1 MGRVARW
8 LELHAEATRLHE
20 QLMPLLTDSLEQ
32 SQTSGHAGNTD
43 DGNLLELLARW
54 QQLVGEMDTA
64 NLGPQA
70 QALREPIARLARM
83 NQEIG
88 QAPARSATWDR
99 HRTAAAQTV
108 GSKPSGVQEHLRPAL
123 NQPQAGDRQKGGP
136 ESLPFCCHPCG
147 PHPARRAQRPQLM

>member
-88 QAPARSATWDR
+88 QGARQVRDLGSPPNCGGSNSRIKTFGCTRTSPASAES
-99 HRTAAAQTV
+99 AA
-108 GSKPSGVQEHLRPAL
+108 GGRPTK
-123 NQPQAGDRQKGGP
+123 R
-136 ESLPFCCHPCG
+136 E
-147 PHPARRAQRPQLM
+147 ARRASLFVAILVALTRPGGLNGLS

>member
-20 QLMPLLTDSLEQ
+20 QLMPLLSASLEQ
-32 SQTSGHAGNTD
+32 SQASGHAGNTD

-88 QAPARSATWDR
+88 EGARQVRDLIATELRRLKQSDQNLR
-99 HRTAAAQTV
+99 MY
-108 GSKPSGVQEHLRPAL
+108 KNISG
-123 NQPQAGDRQKGGP
+123 
-136 ESLPFCCHPCG
+136 
-147 PHPARRAQRPQLM
+147 QR